1 MTREEIAALPDRRE
15 EGWRRH
21 DPKILAGA
29 YAHDAVVESPISGI
43 SNGTREIEESY
54 ERLFRAWS
62 PLEHLLREEVLVDGE
77 RVVTCFEVRGTHSVE
92 FFRLPPTGRKFTIRG
107 VNLMT
112 VADGRILHE
121 RRVYDFTGLLVRL
134 GVLKAT
140 PAH

>member
-1 MTREEIAALPDRRE
+1 MTGAEIVALLDRRE

-21 DPKILAGA
+21 DPKILAGV
-29 YAHDAVVESPISGI
+29 YAHDAVVDSPISGI
-43 SNGTREIEESY
+43 SNGAREIEESY

-62 PLEHLLREEVLVDGE
+62 PLQHVREEVIVDGD
-77 RVVTCFEVRGTHSVE
+77 RVVTCFEVRGTHSGE
-92 FFRLPPTGRKFTIRG
+92 FFRLPPTGKQFTIRG

-112 VADGRILHE
+112 MADGQILHE

-134 GVLKAT
+134 GVLRAT

>member
-1 MTREEIAALPDRRE
+1 MTREEIAALLDRRE
-15 EGWRRH
+15 EGWRRY
-21 DPKILAGA
+21 DPKILVEA
-29 YAHDAVVESPISGI
+29 YAPDAVVESPISGN
-43 SNGTREIEESY
+43 SSGTREIEESY

-62 PLEHLLREEVLVDGE
+62 PLEHVREEMLVDGG
-77 RVVTCFEVRGTHSVE
+77 RVVTCFEVRATHSGE
-92 FFRLPPTGRKFTIRG
+92 FFRLPPTGKQFTIRG

-112 VADGRILHE
+112 VADGQILHE